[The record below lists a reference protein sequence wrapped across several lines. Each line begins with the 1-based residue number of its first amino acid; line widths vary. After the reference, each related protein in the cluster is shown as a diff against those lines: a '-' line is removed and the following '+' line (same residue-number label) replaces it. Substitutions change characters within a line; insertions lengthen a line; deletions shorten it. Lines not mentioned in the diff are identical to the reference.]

1 MLGKLEID
9 PANEINT
16 NYLKKDKIFPRKYII
31 NKGERN
37 EINRCSKL

>member
-1 MLGKLEID
+1 MPGELEID
-9 PANEINT
+9 PSNEIKT
-16 NYLKKDKIFPRKYII
+16 NYLKKNKIFPREYEI

>member
-1 MLGKLEID
+1 MPEKLEID
-9 PANEINT
+9 LSNEIKI
-16 NYLKKDKIFPRKYII
+16 NYLKKNKIFPRKYAI

>member
-1 MLGKLEID
+1 MQGELEID
-9 PANEINT
+9 PSNEIKT
-16 NYLKKDKIFPRKYII
+16 NCLKKNKIFPRKYII

>member
-1 MLGKLEID
+1 MPGKLEID
-9 PANEINT
+9 PSNEIKT
-16 NYLKKDKIFPRKYII
+16 NCLKKNKIFPRKYRI